1 MSWRNKLLWHLN
13 LIDDVDYW
21 LNYADSYYGK
31 EEKWYTDPYDVFVK
45 SINTWLREE
54 ESPKEDRIALKEKE
68 DEIKKFIEFFIK
80 TYRKINVNIVT
91 AFISQNI

>member
-45 SINTWLREE
+45 SINT
-54 ESPKEDRIALKEKE
+54 
-68 DEIKKFIEFFIK
+68 
-80 TYRKINVNIVT
+80 
-91 AFISQNI
+91 